1 MDSCIRNL
9 PSIATF
15 KLAICDFIHPVPTP
29 MFKIN
34 RLSGFVFLAQLR
46 GGFSHLHEH
55 KCRHGFL
62 NIFDPICSCCTNAVE
77 NTKHYLLHC
86 SNFAYQCTILFDD
99 LQNMGINYGPLDSS
113 AFSRMLL
120 FGNPNFSNNGNSS
133 IIYAVIKCIESTS
146 RFSGSIFD

>member
-1 MDSCIRNL
+1 MDSRIRNL

-15 KLAICDFIHPVPTP
+15 RHAILDFIRPVPTT

-34 RLSGFVFLAQLR
+34 RVSGFVFLIRLR
-46 GGFSHLHEH
+46 FGFSHLREQKFRHDFLDIVDFIYF
-55 KCRHGFL
+55 CR
-62 NIFDPICSCCTNAVE
+62 TNAVE

-99 LQNMGINYGPLDSS
+99 LQNMGINYGPLDSC

-120 FGNPNFSNNGNSS
+120 FGNSNFSNNGNSG